1 MAHNRGQLV
10 LINVLS
16 FLGSGILENLF
27 DFSFFHFISYTR
39 GLERNSSDE
48 SVIIKPN
55 VVIYIMSNEVKH
67 FL

>member
-1 MAHNRGQLV
+1 MVDKRGQLV
-10 LINVLS
+10 LINVLLL
-16 FLGSGILENLF
+16 LGSAILEYLF
-27 DFSFFHFISYTR
+27 DFSFFISYTR
-39 GLERNSSDE
+39 GLERNSGNK